1 MEAAV
6 KCLHKTGNQNR
17 LAWSFAFKALVFC
30 DLEKTDYWQAT
41 LKEADDLIKGSG
53 NERAMCLLYL
63 ANCRSSLDSGQY
75 KNALNIS
82 LEGLKL
88 AGKIGERIIKPFLLG
103 HAALGALH
111 SGQSEQAI
119 ELIQKGKAESEKVGH
134 PLGYNFIQ
142 MTLAEILIRLERVE
156 ESIGPAQAVL
166 QFFRQLDLGL
176 YLGKALE
183 LNAEIVANRIPI
195 DERKIDEMMDQAA
208 AVTERSDSPWRRIYH
223 LLSKTRINIKC
234 NKLDAAREC
243 LAEARPLYKELGL
256 ENVTHEWL
264 AVEKMLE
271 DRAAEDS

>member
-1 MEAAV
+1 
-6 KCLHKTGNQNR
+6 
-17 LAWSFAFKALVFC
+17 
-30 DLEKTDYWQAT
+30 
-41 LKEADDLIKGSG
+41 
-53 NERAMCLLYL
+53 
-63 ANCRSSLDSGQY
+63 
-75 KNALNIS
+75 
-82 LEGLKL
+82 
-88 AGKIGERIIKPFLLG
+88 
-103 HAALGALH
+103 
-111 SGQSEQAI
+111 
-119 ELIQKGKAESEKVGH
+119 
-134 PLGYNFIQ
+134 

-166 QFFRQLDLGL
+166 QFCRQLDLGL

-195 DERKIDEMMDQAA
+195 DERQIDEMMEQAA
-208 AVTERSDSPWRRIYH
+208 AVAERSDSPWRRIYH

-243 LAEARPLYKELGL
+243 LAEARSLYKELGL